1 VTRGGARHRSA
12 SSSPPP
18 PPRRHCSRAMGWPG
32 RCDPQRGRLKN
43 SQTCWWHTRSGSV
56 CGEAY
61 ACGWQRETAAV
72 GGEIWSGLRRG
83 GDQVM
88 TRIDPVG
95 RYISRSMR
103 AGCGRLYRGWG
114 AGGPIVYLVC
124 AKKKHIQ
131 PANRL
136 GRRDADRFAG
146 SARVALR
153 QPPAALPSPNGCSSL
168 RY

>member
-1 VTRGGARHRSA
+1 VR
-12 SSSPPP
+12 
-18 PPRRHCSRAMGWPG
+18 
-32 RCDPQRGRLKN
+32 
-43 SQTCWWHTRSGSV
+43 
-56 CGEAY
+56 GEAY

-72 GGEIWSGLRRG
+72 GGEIWRGFRRG

-124 AKKKHIQ
+124 AKKNTFNPQIGSGGTMRTGLRGLLELLLGNRQ
-131 PANRL
+131 PHYHL
-136 GRRDADRFAG
+136 QT
-146 SARVALR
+146 VALHCGINISV
-153 QPPAALPSPNGCSSL
+153 LL
-168 RY
+168 R